1 MSTEDDFDAW
11 LDGMALI
18 AGEPVLDVE
27 SSQSEMAIDD
37 VTASPV
43 EQTIESSASRVQ
55 EPDQPPAPVDLT
67 AEPRPEIGQVPPP
80 PKAPRR
86 VSQWRDYLWNTLAP
100 IRLARGRQKSSLVIN
115 TTCTGNN
122 AEFQAMK
129 WFDLLMDFEWS
140 ADPKAISYQFQQSN
154 GPSGLKHHFSCA
166 RELGFHGESFCYL
179 HQQKCKPERKMK
191 PAFLVSSGLSCR
203 GFSTVNPHRFSKGAQ
218 AHEES
223 DLMVSYIETLKREE
237 PDHGLVENVV
247 GFLLK
252 EAKTSDLTPLQRFL
266 QMVEEALPMYTP
278 RVYLLDSITWL
289 VLNRRR
295 CYIVLT
301 HQRVGGAN
309 AARRQAAMMSAVV
322 ANRLRSPPLR
332 TGDILLEDSDPV
344 VESMIDK
351 AAKAKPFAAKAQLR
365 AVGMGIV

>member
-1 MSTEDDFDAW
+1 
-11 LDGMALI
+11 
-18 AGEPVLDVE
+18 
-27 SSQSEMAIDD
+27 
-37 VTASPV
+37 
-43 EQTIESSASRVQ
+43 
-55 EPDQPPAPVDLT
+55 
-67 AEPRPEIGQVPPP
+67 
-80 PKAPRR
+80 
-86 VSQWRDYLWNTLAP
+86 
-100 IRLARGRQKSSLVIN
+100 
-115 TTCTGNN
+115 
-122 AEFQAMK
+122 
-129 WFDLLMDFEWS
+129 
-140 ADPKAISYQFQQSN
+140 
-154 GPSGLKHHFSCA
+154 
-166 RELGFHGESFCYL
+166 
-179 HQQKCKPERKMK
+179 
-191 PAFLVSSGLSCR
+191 
-203 GFSTVNPHRFSKGAQ
+203 
-218 AHEES
+218 
-223 DLMVSYIETLKREE
+223 MVSYIEILKREE

-332 TGDILLEDSDPV
+332 TGDILLEDSDPA

>member
-55 EPDQPPAPVDLT
+55 EPDQPPAPVDLI

-140 ADPKAISYQFQQSN
+140 ADPKAISY
-154 GPSGLKHHFSCA
+154 
-166 RELGFHGESFCYL
+166 
-179 HQQKCKPERKMK
+179 
-191 PAFLVSSGLSCR
+191 
-203 GFSTVNPHRFSKGAQ
+203 
-218 AHEES
+218 
-223 DLMVSYIETLKREE
+223 
-237 PDHGLVENVV
+237 
-247 GFLLK
+247 
-252 EAKTSDLTPLQRFL
+252 
-266 QMVEEALPMYTP
+266 
-278 RVYLLDSITWL
+278 
-289 VLNRRR
+289 
-295 CYIVLT
+295 
-301 HQRVGGAN
+301 
-309 AARRQAAMMSAVV
+309 
-322 ANRLRSPPLR
+322 
-332 TGDILLEDSDPV
+332 
-344 VESMIDK
+344 
-351 AAKAKPFAAKAQLR
+351 
-365 AVGMGIV
+365 